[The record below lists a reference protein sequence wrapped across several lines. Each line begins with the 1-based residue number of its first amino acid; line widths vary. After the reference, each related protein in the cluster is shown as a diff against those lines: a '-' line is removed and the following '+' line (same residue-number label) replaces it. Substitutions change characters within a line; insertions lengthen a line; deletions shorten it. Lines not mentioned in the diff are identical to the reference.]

1 MSLLRSPVKTA
12 NLNSVL
18 GTIPSSNPA
27 FSQYISSVLSPTL
40 PITSA
45 NCNTQIGF
53 IVPIASLYSY
63 LGYQLLDGQILTT
76 ATINSLASAG
86 NTTVN
91 LRTLST
97 CTSPSGVCQACLS
110 TEGLSGA
117 VGTSIKIPVSGTQ
130 LPAYINA
137 LALTYSGSLLGLTPL
152 PAQPPLPVR
161 RALYQLVLNST
172 LQQRFLSQIN
182 VDPTTRSY
190 IEQIDDLLE
199 QFLVMAVMYCANG
212 N

>member
-1 MSLLRSPVKTA
+1 MTLLRSPINTA
-12 NLNSVL
+12 NLNAVL
-18 GTIPSSNPA
+18 GTIPSSNAA

-45 NCNTQIGF
+45 NCNTQLGL

-76 ATINSLASAG
+76 ALIDSFASEGITA
-86 NTTVN
+86 VN

-97 CTSPSGVCQACLS
+97 CTSPGGVCQACLS
-110 TEGLSGA
+110 TAGLSGA
-117 VGTSIKIPVSGTQ
+117 VGTSIRIPVSGIQ
-130 LPAYINA
+130 LSAYINA
-137 LALTYSGSLLGLTPL
+137 LAITYSGSLLGLAPL
-152 PAQPPLPVR
+152 PDQPPLPVR

-172 LQQRFLSQIN
+172 LQQMFLAQIN
-182 VDPTTRSY
+182 MDPTTRSY

-199 QFLVMAVMYCANG
+199 QFLIMAVTYCANG
-212 N
+212 G